1 LNCEKE
7 VELESSFKE
16 HKREE
21 IRVRE
26 VQKGF
31 LKQLQRGVDRKSVK
45 HFGTWSPRSDGT
57 FVPVSF
63 AC

>member
-1 LNCEKE
+1 M
-7 VELESSFKE
+7 ELESSFKE
-16 HKREE
+16 HKRVEK
-21 IRVRE
+21 RVSE
-26 VQKGF
+26 VQEGF
-31 LKQLQRGVDRKSVK
+31 LKQLEWGGVDRKSVK

>member
-1 LNCEKE
+1 M
-7 VELESSFKE
+7 ELESSFKE
-16 HKREE
+16 HKREKKS
-21 IRVRE
+21 
-26 VQKGF
+26 KGGE
-31 LKQLQRGVDRKSVK
+31 RGCRAEAAGVGGVDKKSVK